1 MKILIIRFSSIGD
14 IVLTT
19 PVIRCLKEQ
28 LMDCEI
34 HYLTK
39 VSFKG
44 LIQNNPFI
52 DKVFLLEDNLKQI
65 ITQLKWEDY
74 DEVIDLHHNLRTW
87 KIKRKLKVKNT
98 YSFDKLNYQ
107 KWLLTKF
114 KINRLPKIHIVDRY
128 LATVTHLGVKNDGKG
143 LDYFIPKEDILP
155 KSIFPEYC
163 QNGYVGLVIGAS
175 YETKKLPINKL
186 KDLCHQIEKPIVLLG
201 GKEDIK
207 IGEELAYLY
216 PNKIWN
222 TCGNFNLNQSAYL
235 VKMADFIISNDTG
248 LMHIAAAFHK
258 KIISIW
264 GNTVPEFGMNPYYGD
279 QKVYAFE
286 SQVADLKCRP
296 CSKIG
301 HHSCPK
307 KHFKCMM
314 KQDIEVIVNQLN
326 N

>member
-19 PVIRCLKEQ
+19 PVMRCLKEQ
-28 LMDCEI
+28 LDGCEI

-39 VSFKG
+39 SNFKG
-44 LIQNNPFI
+44 IIQNNPFI
-52 DKVFLLEDNLKQI
+52 DKVFLLENNLPEI
-65 ITQLKWEDY
+65 ITQLKWEEY
-74 DEVIDLHHNLRTW
+74 DEVVDLHHNLRTW
-87 KIKRKLKVKNT
+87 RIKRKLKVKNT
-98 YSFDKLNYQ
+98 HSFDKLNYQ

-114 KINRLPKIHIVDRY
+114 KINHLPKIHIVDRY
-128 LATVTHLGVKNDGKG
+128 LATVGHLGVKNDGKG
-143 LDYFIPKEDILP
+143 LDYFIPEKDHLANNL
-155 KSIFPEYC
+155 FPDFC
-163 QNGYVGLVIGAS
+163 KNGYVGVVIGAS
-175 YETKKLPINKL
+175 YETKQLPVNKL
-186 KDLCHQIEKPIVLLG
+186 KDLCHNIQQPIVLLG
-201 GKEDIK
+201 GKEDAK

-222 TCGNFNLNQSAYL
+222 TCGQFNLNQSAYL

-264 GNTVPEFGMNPYYGD
+264 GNTVPEFGMNPYYGA
-279 QKVYAFE
+279 QKVFSFE
-286 SQVADLKCRP
+286 SQVQDLKCRP

-314 KQDIEVIVNQLN
+314 KQDVEVIVIQLN